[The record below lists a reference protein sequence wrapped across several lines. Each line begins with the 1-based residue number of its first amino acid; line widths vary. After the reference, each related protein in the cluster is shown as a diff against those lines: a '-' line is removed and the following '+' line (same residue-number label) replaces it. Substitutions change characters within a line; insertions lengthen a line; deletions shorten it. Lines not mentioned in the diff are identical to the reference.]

1 MMVII
6 DLAHRCGISRLISRR
21 TLHFSLS
28 SFQQPELPISLPSL
42 RQAPGSPV
50 LSFLP
55 RLSQRHWEKQ
65 PNQPRGRHWLSY
77 KMVWVD
83 NATPEVDAISQWRTI
98 VIICTVLSFFSVLI
112 VSARL
117 WIRDKN
123 HGLAADDWMAAI
135 SMFFGLLYSI
145 LCIVQTKYGLGLPIA
160 LRPKANLL
168 PYSRSNFAG
177 RPIYQMGISFF
188 KVALLISYL
197 RLFKGTNHLWY
208 RRVVWIAMFFV
219 VAGHLGCAL
228 TLIFACN
235 PVHKSWDPTVDG
247 KCLAPGPSFT
257 AYAIVTIVSDVAV
270 AIIPIPV
277 LLQLKVSRGKKAGL
291 IVIFLLGLFT
301 TLCSVFRYMQI
312 DNIQNGDGNSTM
324 LIVWG
329 VIEFNV
335 GNMVSSLPF
344 LAPIFLR
351 KAKEYTTKYSG
362 GSGNGYHSGGGSNS
376 RKLGGK
382 SGGESY
388 KLSSVSSGLGR
399 KGTFIS
405 SKGHPGHSMGSEENI
420 LKDSPD
426 GSIMKSVTYSVHVDE
441 SERRTRHGER
451 D

>member
-1 MMVII
+1 
-6 DLAHRCGISRLISRR
+6 
-21 TLHFSLS
+21 
-28 SFQQPELPISLPSL
+28 
-42 RQAPGSPV
+42 
-50 LSFLP
+50 
-55 RLSQRHWEKQ
+55 
-65 PNQPRGRHWLSY
+65 
-77 KMVWVD
+77 MVWVD

-98 VIICTVLSFFSVLI
+98 VTICAVLSFFSVVI

-123 HGLAADDWMAAI
+123 HGLAADDWMSAI
-135 SMFFGLLYSI
+135 SMVFGLLYSI
-145 LCIVQTKYGLGLPIA
+145 LCIVQTRYGLGLPIA
-160 LRPKANLL
+160 LRPKENLL

-219 VAGHLGCAL
+219 VAGHLGCSL

-235 PVHKSWDPTVDG
+235 PVHKSWDPRVDG

-257 AYAIVTIVSDVAV
+257 AYAIVTIISDVIV

-277 LLQLKVSRGKKAGL
+277 LLQLKVSRGKKIGL

-351 KAKEYTTKYSG
+351 KAKEYTSKYSG
-362 GSGNGYHSGGGSNS
+362 GSGNGYPSAGGSNG
-376 RKLGGK
+376 RKLGGGK
-382 SGGESY
+382 SGSDAY
-388 KLSSVSSGLGR
+388 KLSNISSGLGR

-441 SERRTRHGER
+441 SERRTQRGDR